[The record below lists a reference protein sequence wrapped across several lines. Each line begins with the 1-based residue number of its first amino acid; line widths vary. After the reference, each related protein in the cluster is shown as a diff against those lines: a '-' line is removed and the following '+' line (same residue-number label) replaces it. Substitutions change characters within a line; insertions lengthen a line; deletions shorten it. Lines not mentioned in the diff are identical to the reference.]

1 MKKER
6 IDLDFLERKVKN
18 LARLSTLPHV
28 AAKVTE
34 MVENPR
40 TSAST
45 LAKIISSDQVLAAR
59 ILRLANSAYYGFPR
73 KISTIN
79 LAIVV
84 LGFNALRDLV
94 LSIAVVD
101 RFLEN
106 QPDSVDMDQFWRHA
120 LIVGMGARAI
130 SRLSGY
136 PVPGECFVTG
146 LVHDIGY
153 LVLVQHFSALFEEI
167 YQVAQETNCPFRE
180 AEKRVLGITHSDI
193 GAWLAEGWNLPE
205 KLVQAVKYHHEPEKA
220 LVHTDLVWIIH
231 WADKVSYTIGEGNGF
246 PAEEAIDPDQVE
258 QELQKHF
265 KVNWPLAFYQRKF
278 EEESHKVNDFLAILT
293 QPPKPVKRFESV

>member
-1 MKKER
+1 MER
-6 IDLDFLERKVKN
+6 VDLDYLERKVKN
-18 LARLSTLPHV
+18 LAHLSTLPHV

-45 LAKIISSDQVLAAR
+45 LAKIIASDQVLAAR

-94 LSIAVVD
+94 LSVAVVD

-106 QPDSVDMDQFWRHA
+106 QPESVDMEQFWRHA
-120 LIVGMGARAI
+120 LIVGMGARVI

-136 PVPGECFVTG
+136 PVHGECFVTG

-153 LVLVQHFSALFEEI
+153 LVLVQHFSSLYEDIFE
-167 YQVAQETNCPFRE
+167 VARKNQCPLRE
-180 AEKRVLGITHSDI
+180 AEKQVLGITHSDI

-220 LVHTDLVWIIH
+220 VVHTDLTWIIH

-246 PAEEAIDPDQVE
+246 PAEEAIDPIQVGK
-258 QELQKHF
+258 ELQSHF
-265 KVNWPLAFYQRKF
+265 KVNWPLEFYQRKF
-278 EEESHKVNDFLAILT
+278 EEELQKVNDFLAILT
-293 QPPKPVKRFESV
+293 QPPKPVKSIESV